1 MRTFQIEIWKILEVL
16 NGRGLVIT
24 DEELINKELDFFNK
38 FQDNETK
45 LSLRTEKVVK
55 QNKLRRSKDE
65 KKKRQT

>member
-16 NGRGLVIT
+16 DGRGLIIT
-24 DEELINKELDFFNK
+24 DKKLINKELGFFNK
-38 FQDNETK
+38 FQDNGTK
-45 LSLRTEKVVK
+45 LFLRTDKVIK